1 MTSYTLILAWCA
13 AFAAY
18 EAACLL
24 LGRGISWLHAIA
36 LAFHLAALV
45 LFLRSALRNR
55 RALRKLAALNAYT
68 RALLRVQAWGVV
80 YMDRCDRGSPLSNQ
94 TRLSLFDALDRAAS
108 EKARLVGEGVLL

>member
-1 MTSYTLILAWCA
+1 MTRSAFLFAWCSA
-13 AFAAY
+13 LATY

-24 LGRGISWLHAIA
+24 LGLGVPWLHAVA
-36 LAFHLAALV
+36 LALNLAALG

-55 RALRKLAALNAYT
+55 RALRKLAALNAYA
-68 RALLRVQAWGVV
+68 RAMLRVHAWVKV